1 MKSLDHF
8 DIALTIHTIL
18 VTIYVFTQHTH
29 SSSGRIVHHI
39 EVCYQRKIIIFG
51 EQISHSKSLAK
62 YTLI

>member
-8 DIALTIHTIL
+8 NITLAIHTIL
-18 VTIYVFTQHTH
+18 VTIYVFTQHAL

-39 EVCYQRKIIIFG
+39 KVCYQRKIMIFG

-62 YTLI
+62 YILI

>member
-8 DIALTIHTIL
+8 DITLAMHTIL
-18 VTIYVFTQHTH
+18 VTIHVFTQNAF

-39 EVCYQRKIIIFG
+39 KICHQRKIMIFG

>member
-8 DIALTIHTIL
+8 DIALAIHTIL
-18 VTIYVFTQHTH
+18 VTIYVSTQRTL

-39 EVCYQRKIIIFG
+39 KVCHQRNIMIFG

>member
-8 DIALTIHTIL
+8 DIVLAIHTIL
-18 VTIYVFTQHTH
+18 VTIYVFTQHTL

-39 EVCYQRKIIIFG
+39 KVCHQRKIMIFG

>member
-8 DIALTIHTIL
+8 DIALAIHTIL
-18 VTIYVFTQHTH
+18 VTIYVFTQHTL

-39 EVCYQRKIIIFG
+39 KVCYQRKIMIFG

>member
-8 DIALTIHTIL
+8 DIALAIHSIL
-18 VTIYVFTQHTH
+18 VTIDVFTQHTL

-39 EVCYQRKIIIFG
+39 KVRHRRKIMIFG